1 MSDFRESSKM
11 HWTSNTSV
19 EHINAGSLQRI
30 ADAMELSCKNR
41 EQLEHDYAYMR
52 KARDS
57 ALECSRR
64 LARSN
69 AALRGVIK
77 RMKKTRDVQP

>member
-1 MSDFRESSKM
+1 MSDFRDSSRN

-30 ADAMELSCKNR
+30 ADAMELSCKDR
-41 EQLEHDYAYMR
+41 ERLERDLAEARRQRDYHRSQA
-52 KARDS
+52 
-57 ALECSRR
+57 EH

-69 AALRGVIK
+69 AALCGAIK
-77 RMKKTRDVQP
+77 RMKKARDVQS

>member
-1 MSDFRESSKM
+1 MSDFREASKRR
-11 HWTSNTSV
+11 WTSNTSV

-30 ADAMELSCKNR
+30 ADAMELSCRNR
-41 EQLEHDYAYMR
+41 EQLERDYAYMR

-57 ALECSRR
+57 ERARSDR

-69 AALRGVIK
+69 AALRGVIN
-77 RMKKTRDVQP
+77 RMKKARSIQP